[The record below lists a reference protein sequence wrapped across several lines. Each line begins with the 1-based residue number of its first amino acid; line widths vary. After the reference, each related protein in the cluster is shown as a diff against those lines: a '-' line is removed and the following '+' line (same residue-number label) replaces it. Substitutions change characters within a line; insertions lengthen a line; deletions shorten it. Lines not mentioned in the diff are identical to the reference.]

1 MHHYP
6 PIPAA
11 ADAPEELFTQGH
23 LWLTEKLDG
32 AHLRFTLRDTG
43 VLDFGDR
50 TRVWPDGEI
59 PEQYGHAVRYV
70 RETVDRAALQEAV
83 DSAGDLVVYGVAMHR
98 QTIDYDWDRVP
109 SFVGFDVWRADRDAF
124 LPPDLAEKVVEGI
137 GLVAVN
143 TFDREVPAKHFDP
156 GGYEVPDSAWYDGP
170 AAGVVVKNKRGLRA
184 TIQADRV
191 DLQDGPAPVDATAD
205 EFAER
210 VVTEGM
216 VRRIVRD
223 LTDRAGG
230 SPPRSETVHQR
241 VVDRVFRAEYGRIT
255 HHESTVDTAT
265 VRSAVAGRVQ
275 TLLNRIDTDTD

>member
-1 MHHYP
+1 MHPYP
-6 PIPAA
+6 PIPDA
-11 ADAPEELFTQGH
+11 ADAPDELFDQGH

-32 AHLRFTLRDTG
+32 AHLRLTLRDTG
-43 VLDFGDR
+43 VLAFGDR
-50 TRVWPDGEI
+50 NRDWPDDQV
-59 PEQYGHAVRYV
+59 PEEYRHAVRHV
-70 RETVDRAALQEAV
+70 RETVDRAALQDAV

-124 LPPDLAEKVVEGI
+124 LPPDIAEKVVEGI
-137 GLVAVN
+137 GLASVN

-156 GGYEVPDSAWYDGP
+156 EGYEVPDSAWYDGP

-184 TIQADRV
+184 AIESDRV
-191 DLQDGPAPVDATAD
+191 DLQEGPTPVDASAE

-230 SPPRSETVHQR
+230 SPPRPEAIHQR
-241 VVDRVFRAEYGRIT
+241 AVDRVFRAEYGRIT
-255 HHESTVDTAT
+255 HHESPVDPAAVT
-265 VRSAVAGRVQ
+265 SAVAGRVHSLFQ
-275 TLLNRIDTDTD
+275 RIDST